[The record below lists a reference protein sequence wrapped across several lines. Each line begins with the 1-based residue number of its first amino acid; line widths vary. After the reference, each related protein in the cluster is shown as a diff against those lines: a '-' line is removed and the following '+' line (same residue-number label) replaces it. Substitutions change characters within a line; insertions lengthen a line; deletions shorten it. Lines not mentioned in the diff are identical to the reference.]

1 MWTSIGQVLFLSSIL
16 VSSGYAKNPLPSFDF
31 QERKVNEESL
41 RDDGNK
47 IGAFVVR
54 NLGENYKKSVENF
67 YAKAPGCL
75 GQNSELPRLGMIL
88 QHLKHQNYSSF
99 F

>member
-1 MWTSIGQVLFLSSIL
+1 MWTSIRQVLFLSSVL
-16 VSSGYAKNPLPSFDF
+16 VSASNAKNPLPSFDF
-31 QERKVNEESL
+31 QERKVDEESL
-41 RDDGNK
+41 RDEGNK

-54 NLGENYKKSVENF
+54 NLGENYKQSVENF

-88 QHLKHQNYSSF
+88 QHLKHQNYPRLF
-99 F
+99 